1 MHEICRVIPES
12 YLYLDLQNSH
22 VRDLHESLKALNV
35 WQTHKVEAALINI
48 DILQVLCELPASG
61 NWDFDVQWSPCTPG
75 VLSTSSF
82 DGKIGIYNIEV

>member
-1 MHEICRVIPES
+1 MKLKIVNGCQPHRVE
-12 YLYLDLQNSH
+12 
-22 VRDLHESLKALNV
+22 
-35 WQTHKVEAALINI
+35 TALINV

-82 DGKIGIYNIEV
+82 DGKIGIYNIEVQ